1 MKQRV
6 YHQNRQREYDTR
18 LRGMQS
24 DHDQRRMELELRV
37 QEMQLQKELAL
48 YQSNPNAFDQLV
60 QQTAQQMTP
69 PSPKTPSSSG
79 GAMSLGLDN
88 ITPKTNVIVP
98 PRNLEGLTPEQV
110 YAWAQ
115 QNEVIAGSQ
124 IPSQELSQLAD
135 ELSME
140 NLPLKKDG
148 TPDLRYRK
156 KQ

>member
-1 MKQRV
+1 
-6 YHQNRQREYDTR
+6 
-18 LRGMQS
+18 
-24 DHDQRRMELELRV
+24 MELELRV
-37 QEMQLQKELAL
+37 QEMQLQKELNL
-48 YQSNPNAFDQLV
+48 YQSNPNTFDQLV
-60 QQTAQQMTP
+60 QKTAQQMSP
-69 PSPKTPSSSG
+69 PPSG

-88 ITPKTNVIVP
+88 ITPTQNVIVP

-110 YAWAQ
+110 YTWAQ
-115 QNEVIAGSQ
+115 QNEVIAGSH

-135 ELSME
+135 ELNME